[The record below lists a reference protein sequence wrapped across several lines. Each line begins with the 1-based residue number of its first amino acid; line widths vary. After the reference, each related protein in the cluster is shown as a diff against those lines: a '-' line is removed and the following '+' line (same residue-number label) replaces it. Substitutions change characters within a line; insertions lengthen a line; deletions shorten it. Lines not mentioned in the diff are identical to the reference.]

1 MYCRKKYMR
10 KKYISGLYKP
20 AEIRRDERIKYIYKK
35 VFHKKYFFIRKYFMY
50 YFIRNAKEIY

>member
-20 AEIRRDERIKYIYKK
+20 AEIRRDDL
-35 VFHKKYFFIRKYFMY
+35 IR
-50 YFIRNAKEIY
+50 RNESRPLSEQAGPSGVTQLAGS